1 MNLTDDLLG
10 ELWYWAAWAVW
21 LPLFARSVWRAPWK
35 RLAAS
40 EQSNVWLGM
49 IVLLVLVWS
58 LKAGVKPGLALHLL
72 GANLFTL
79 AFGPHLAFVGLSLVA
94 LGVTL
99 NGGAGVFAYGV
110 NALILGGVSVF
121 ASYALFRFLAG
132 ILPKHFFVYIFVNAF
147 LGSALVILCV
157 GLASTLL
164 LGVAGAYSWSYLFGE
179 HFPYYFLLAFS
190 EAWLSGMVVTL
201 FVVYRPS
208 WISSFDDSS
217 YLSGK

>member
-10 ELWYWAAWAVW
+10 ETWYWVAWLAW
-21 LPLFARSVWRAPWK
+21 LPLFARSIWRAPWK

-40 EQSNVWLGM
+40 EQSNLWLGM
-49 IVLLVLVWS
+49 IVLLMLVWS

-72 GANLFTL
+72 GANIFTL
-79 AFGPHLAFVGLSLVA
+79 AFGPHLAFVGLSLVV

-110 NALILGGVSVF
+110 NALLLAGFSVLVS
-121 ASYALFRFLAG
+121 SQLFRCLSS

-147 LGSALVILCV
+147 VSSGLVIMSV
-157 GLASTLL
+157 GLASSVL
-164 LGVAGAYSWSYLFGE
+164 LGLSGAYSWAFLFEE
-179 HFPYYFLLAFS
+179 HFPYYLLLAFS
-190 EAWLSGMVVTL
+190 ESWLSGMVVTL
-201 FVVYRPS
+201 FVVYRPQ
-208 WISSFDDSS
+208 WVASFDDSS